1 MMNSH
6 MKRHQLYNFNHFL
19 EDTTAFKNPQLYKTG
34 FIEGI
39 VFSALLATGSSLA
52 GSAFA
57 IAALTGIA
65 TIGLSVGLS
74 YLAASL
80 FAPKA
85 PKPED
90 VQQSVRQPTAPRVR
104 HYGRV
109 KASGPWVFAEASAGT
124 FYKVLALGQGPI
136 DAIEEYWLDDHH
148 VTFDGN
154 GEIQQGTW
162 HAGSPD
168 KPLVRVLSRL
178 GAPTETAYGPLTS
191 IFAAWTAA
199 HRGDGVASLFATQ
212 RPVEA
217 EYYAGCFPNG
227 INTSYRVV
235 LRGARVKNPITNAT
249 AWNDNASAI
258 IRDYII
264 HSDGMRLPES
274 IVSTPLAQAGWVAAY
289 NRAAE
294 PVGTKGGSEPRYRLW
309 GSYTLEERPA
319 DVLGRMMASC
329 DGRLVPTADGGLTL
343 DIGQWQEPSV
353 TIGPDIITGFSE
365 VGRGRD
371 ILSTAN
377 TIRAKYLDP
386 NQDYQAADA
395 DPWVDAADV
404 SERGEIA
411 TDMEFI
417 MAPSHSQ
424 ARRLMKLAA
433 FRANPSWVGQF
444 QCNLGGL
451 AAFGERFVRISYPAF
466 GINSVFEVQDFRFNI
481 GEGGILQGVT
491 LQVQSMPSAAYAWDA
506 AQEEGD
512 APVYDETEVDN
523 TVPVPD
529 PPTVDILSG
538 PIARL
543 SFSPAPSAILDI
555 EARYKLTSSSSW
567 NAIVIEKGSTTA
579 DSSTLVEDEE
589 YEFQLMYRTEK
600 GRAGNWSASTVVT
613 VNLVP

>member
-1 MMNSH
+1 M
-6 MKRHQLYNFNHFL
+6 R
-19 EDTTAFKNPQLYKTG
+19 TG

-39 VFSALLATGSSLA
+39 VFSTLLATGSSLA

-57 IAALTGIA
+57 IAAITGA
-65 TIGLSVGLS
+65 VSIGLSVGLS
-74 YLAASL
+74 YLAASI

-90 VQQSVRQPTAPRVR
+90 VQQSVRQPAAPRVR

-109 KASGPWVFAEASAGT
+109 KVSGPWVFAEAKAGY
-124 FYKVLALGQGPI
+124 FYKLLAIGQGPI
-136 DAIEEYWLDDHH
+136 DGIEQYWLDDNNVVLDGSGN
-148 VTFDGN
+148 VTDSSWQSNSG
-154 GEIQQGTW
+154 
-162 HAGSPD
+162 
-168 KPLVRVLSRL
+168 PLVNIQTRL
-178 GAPTETAYGPLTS
+178 GASIETAHGLLTNA
-191 IFAAWTAA
+191 FPEWTSA
-199 HRGDGVASLFATQ
+199 HPGDGVASLCVRQA
-212 RPVEA
+212 PVEA
-217 EYYAGCFPNG
+217 EFYAGAFPNG
-227 INTSYRVV
+227 INTNYRLVI
-235 LRGARVKNPITNAT
+235 RGAKVKNPVTSAT
-249 AWNDNASAI
+249 GWNDNAAAV
-258 IRDYII
+258 IRDYVT
-264 HSDGMRLPES
+264 HADGMRLPES
-274 IVSTPLAQAGWVAAY
+274 IVSTPQAQAGWVTAY
-289 NRAAE
+289 NRAAA
-294 PVGTKGGSEPRYRLW
+294 PIATKTGSEPRYRLW
-309 GSYTLEERPA
+309 GSYSLEERPA

-343 DIGQWQEPSV
+343 DIGEWQEPTV
-353 TIGPDIITGFSE
+353 TLDENTIVGFSE

-371 ILSTAN
+371 ILTTAN

-386 NQDYQAADA
+386 GQDYQGADA

-404 SERGEIA
+404 SDRGEIA

-481 GEGGILQGVT
+481 GEGGILAGVT
-491 LQVQSMPSAAYAWDA
+491 LQVQSMPSAAYSWDA

-523 TVPVPD
+523 TVPVPAA
-529 PPTVDILSG
+529 PTVDILTG

-543 SFSPAPSAILDI
+543 SFSPSPSAILDI
-555 EARYKLTSSSSW
+555 EARYKLTSFSSW
-567 NAIVIEKGSTTA
+567 NSITVTKGATTA

-589 YEFQLMYRTEK
+589 YEFQLRYVTEK
-600 GRAGNWSASTVVT
+600 GRPGEWSASTIAIADS
-613 VNLVP
+613 VP

>member
-1 MMNSH
+1 MSTSW
-6 MKRHQLYNFNHFL
+6 RLRQHQLRGFDQFL
-19 EDTTAFKNPQLYKTG
+19 EDTTALRNPQLYKTG

-39 VFSALLATGSSLA
+39 VFSTLLATGSSLA

-57 IAALTGIA
+57 IAAITGVVS
-65 TIGLSVGLS
+65 IGLSVGLS

-109 KASGPWVFAEASAGT
+109 KASGPWVFAEAKDGY
-124 FYKVLALGQGPI
+124 FYKLLAIGQGPI
-136 DAIEEYWLDDHH
+136 DGIEQYWIDDRSVTLDGS
-148 VTFDGN
+148 GN
-154 GEIQQGTW
+154 VQESSYEANGSRLVNIQT
-162 HAGSPD
+162 
-168 KPLVRVLSRL
+168 RL
-178 GAPTETAYGPLTS
+178 GAATETSHGLLSTFPE
-191 IFAAWTAA
+191 WTAA
-199 HRGDGVASLFATQ
+199 HRGDGVASLCVRQA
-212 RPVEA
+212 PVEA
-217 EYYAGCFPNG
+217 EYYAGVFPNG
-227 INTSYRVV
+227 INTNYRLV
-235 LRGARVKNPITNAT
+235 LRGARVKNPVTSAT
-249 AWNDNASAI
+249 AWNDNAAAI
-258 IRDYII
+258 IRDYIT
-264 HSDGMRLPES
+264 HKDGMRLPES
-274 IVSTPLAQAGWVAAY
+274 IVSTPLAQAGWVTAY

-294 PVGTKGGSEPRYRLW
+294 SIATKGGSEPRYRLW

-353 TIGPDIITGFSE
+353 TLGPDTIVGFSE

-386 NQDYQAADA
+386 AQDYQGADA
-395 DPWVDAADV
+395 DPWVDADDV

-491 LQVQSMPSAAYAWDA
+491 IQVQSMPSAAYAWDA

-529 PPTVDILSG
+529 PPTVDILAG

-543 SFSPAPSAILDI
+543 SFSPSPSAILDI
-555 EARYKLTSSSSW
+555 EARYKMTSGSEW
-567 NAIVIEKGSTTA
+567 NSITVEHLATSA
-579 DSSTLVEDEE
+579 DSGNLVEDEE
-589 YEFQLMYRTEK
+589 YEFQLRYVTEK
-600 GRAGNWSASTVVT
+600 GRAGDWSASTVKVADS
-613 VNLVP
+613 VP

>member
-57 IAALTGIA
+57 IAALTGIT

-74 YLAASL
+74 YLAASI

-90 VQQSVRQPTAPRVR
+90 IQQSVRQPTAPRVR

-109 KASGPWVFAEASAGT
+109 KVSGPWVFAEAKEGN

-136 DAIEEYWLDDHH
+136 DAIEQYWIDDIR
-148 VTFDGN
+148 VTLNANGYPSGTKWNRQN
-154 GEIQQGTW
+154 GE
-162 HAGSPD
+162 
-168 KPLVRVLSRL
+168 PLVRIRSRL
-178 GAPTETAYGPLTS
+178 GSISEASYSELTS
-191 IFAAWTAA
+191 RFPAWTSQ
-199 HRGDGVASLFATQ
+199 HRGDGVASLLAHQ
-212 RPVEA
+212 LPVEA
-217 EYYAGCFPNG
+217 EWFGVLYPNG

-235 LRGARVKNPITNAT
+235 LRGARVKNPVTNTT

-274 IVSTPLAQAGWVAAY
+274 IVSTPLAQAGWTAAY

-294 PVGTKGGSEPRYRLW
+294 PVSTKAGSEPRYRLW
-309 GSYTLEERPA
+309 GSYSLEERPA
-319 DVLGRMMASC
+319 DVLGRMLASC
-329 DGRLVPTADGGLTL
+329 DGRLVPTPDGGLTL
-343 DIGQWQEPSV
+343 DIGKWQEPTV
-353 TIGPDIITGFSE
+353 TLDPDGIVGLSE
-365 VGRGRD
+365 VGPGRD
-371 ILSTAN
+371 VLTSAN

-386 NQDYQAADA
+386 NQDYQGADA
-395 DPWVDAADV
+395 DPWVDADDV

-411 TDMEFI
+411 SDMEFI

-444 QCNLGGL
+444 QCNLRGL
-451 AAFGERFVRISYPAF
+451 AAFGQRFVRISYPAF

-491 LQVQSMPSAAYAWDA
+491 LQVQSMPAAAYSWDA

-512 APVYDETEVDN
+512 APVYDETESDD
-523 TVPVPD
+523 TIPVPD
-529 PPTVDILSG
+529 APTIDLLTG
-538 PIARL
+538 PVRAEL
-543 SFSPAPSAILDI
+543 SFSPSPSPILLYQ
-555 EARYKLTSSSSW
+555 ARYREAGGEWIVTDELPRDTSSITVGPLED
-567 NAIVIEKGSTTA
+567 ATT
-579 DSSTLVEDEE
+579 
-589 YEFQLMYRTEK
+589 YEFGLRFVTEK
-600 GRAGNWSASTVVT
+600 GREGEWGPVASITT
-613 VNLVP
+613 P